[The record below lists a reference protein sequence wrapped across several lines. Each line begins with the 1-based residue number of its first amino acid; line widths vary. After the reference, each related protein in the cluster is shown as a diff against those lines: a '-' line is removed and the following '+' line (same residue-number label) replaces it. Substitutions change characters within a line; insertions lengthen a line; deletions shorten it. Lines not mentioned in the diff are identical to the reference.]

1 MHHSYLPGDRNN
13 VKLEVVNSVV
23 LIYIHT
29 YIYNIYIDIDI
40 DILNS

>member
-23 LIYIHT
+23 LKYIHT
-29 YIYNIYIDIDI
+29 YIYIYIYIDR
-40 DILNS
+40 